1 MARLAER
8 ESEKENS
15 LMNELIFGNSES
27 FQKVMAKVELYAP
40 HAWPALILGETGV
53 GKELIARKLH
63 DLSQRKAMPFIP
75 VNCSA
80 IPAGLFESELFGY
93 ERGAFSGAMNPSKGL
108 AKMAHGGT
116 LFLDELGELD
126 INLQAKLLRLI
137 DSGEVRSVGS
147 QKVEHV
153 NVRVIA
159 ATNVDLSAAV
169 AAGLFRQDLLER
181 LSVLRIHVPPLRDRK
196 EDILLIATEILER
209 LGSRFSVEDLKLLT
223 LFDWPGNVRQL
234 RNLLIRASVLGKMKV
249 GEPLLK
255 QLLKEEA
262 RESTVGAAPKEREA
276 LLQGPLEAIERDVI
290 IDRLKKFHGNRK
302 EAAKDLGI
310 AKSTLHEKL
319 RRWKEDPSVEKLGL
333 WLAGLTLLVSPSFAN
348 TDRISWIVEQI
359 VLPPLPPVAEKA
371 GFQAMAQGVNYSDAF
386 SLLGDVLYDS
396 RLVDVGVKYSERLF
410 PAWTEEGQSLKR
422 ESLGLRK
429 SFAAQVG
436 RSFLTQENH
445 YGRLSAEFIQF
456 DPSTFRLLRRL

>member
-1 MARLAER
+1 
-8 ESEKENS
+8 
-15 LMNELIFGNSES
+15 MNELIFGNSES

-319 RRWKEDPSVEKLGL
+319 RRWKEDPSVEKT
-333 WLAGLTLLVSPSFAN
+333 WPMARWTHTL
-348 TDRISWIVEQI
+348 
-359 VLPPLPPVAEKA
+359 
-371 GFQAMAQGVNYSDAF
+371 
-386 SLLGDVLYDS
+386 SLS
-396 RLVDVGVKYSERLF
+396 
-410 PAWTEEGQSLKR
+410 
-422 ESLGLRK
+422 
-429 SFAAQVG
+429 
-436 RSFLTQENH
+436 
-445 YGRLSAEFIQF
+445 
-456 DPSTFRLLRRL
+456 